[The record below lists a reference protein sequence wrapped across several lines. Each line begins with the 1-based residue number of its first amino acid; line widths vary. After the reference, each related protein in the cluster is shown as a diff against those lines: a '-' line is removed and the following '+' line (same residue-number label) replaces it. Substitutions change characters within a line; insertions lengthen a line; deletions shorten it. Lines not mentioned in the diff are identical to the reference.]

1 MHSCNVTVDSYRI
14 IQLSNST
21 GQWACYTDLNKEM
34 GKLSISNE
42 QTLSNIT
49 KEQQIVF
56 DKFIDKYDLNEF
68 ARYYL
73 VGYLF
78 LDKLKDVPLKKR
90 TKQFT
95 YEYHG

>member
-1 MHSCNVTVDSYRI
+1 MHSCNVTVESYRI

-21 GQWACYTDLNKEM
+21 GQWACYSDLNKKM
-34 GKLSISNE
+34 SKLVISEE

-56 DKFIDKYDLNEF
+56 DKF

-73 VGYLF
+73 VGYLL
-78 LDKLKDVPLKKR
+78 LDKLKDVPLKKW
-90 TKQFT
+90 TKQFS
-95 YEYHG
+95 YEYYS